1 MYVKSSRKHTIHAA
15 LPVFVLALIL
25 SGCGGG
31 GGSGSHMD
39 EIDGMT
45 GGTDPGAGGGGPVVP
60 TLAEVY
66 SSDTA
71 PDQQLGVVHVGLL
84 RDYASD
90 ITISDDLTTLD
101 DMPVSV
107 AAIRRNAGGGYDI
120 TYRLEKGNSLPVP
133 VDPAEVGNETT
144 ITFLP
149 EHCDEVEEWCHIPA
163 DEDGLSFDFW
173 TWGTPIPGGGQLD
186 LTTDWTYFSS
196 KHTSVADDAP
206 QPLSQRN
213 LFVFG
218 LATPM
223 ASIPLGEATY
233 NGEISSHAYRMNTAQ
248 SINDNRQ
255 RFWGTMRIVAN
266 FDMSTLDGEIYN
278 VRNTQPGEPSSRR
291 ESRPTSSFSITN
303 GQITDN
309 QFTATLTGLDSD
321 PNVPF
326 NESARGFM
334 GHIVGM
340 FFGPNAEELGGV
352 VAASRDVPGT
362 DNDLNLYGAFG
373 ASQFGPAKTLGSEG
387 LLAGLQRNFTASTS
401 SLREDDGMATVERTG
416 TGWSVTVDGR
426 TVDFLESDYDHTE
439 ESYVRDTADGQAYLW
454 TLTRGF
460 GKTAEFNHFDV
471 KGWAFGGLD
480 SSDEEVW
487 TRDYIAHGD
496 HTPDSAMPTGGT
508 ATYAGRLEGAEFP
521 SDDAIGS
528 GSRTRYL
535 GDMTLTA
542 DFAADGVAGEFSN
555 LNIRVG
561 GGSYSSSAGGANF
574 NATINGNLFTATDLN
589 GTGALA
595 GYQNGN
601 VRGAF
606 FGPAAEEAAGVF
618 DANDQTGNKLLTGY
632 FGTTKNDE

>member
-1 MYVKSSRKHTIHAA
+1 MNVKKLRNHTVHAT
-15 LPVFVLALIL
+15 LPVCLLALVL

-31 GGSGSHMD
+31 SGSGMG
-39 EIDGMT
+39 EGDGM
-45 GGTDPGAGGGGPVVP
+45 GGGNETGSGGIEPVVP

-90 ITISDDLTTLD
+90 ITISDDLATLD

-107 AAIRRNAGGGYDI
+107 TAIRRNAGGGYDI
-120 TYRLEKGNSLPVP
+120 TYRVESGNSLPEP
-133 VDPAEVGNETT
+133 NDPGEVGNER
-144 ITFLP
+144 IVTFLP
-149 EHCDEVEEWCHIPA
+149 EHCDEVDEYCSIPA

-173 TWGTPIPGGGQLD
+173 TWGTLAAGEGQLG
-186 LTTDWTYFSS
+186 LTTDWVYFSQA
-196 KHTSVADDAP
+196 HTSVGDDAP

-213 LFVFG
+213 VFVFG
-218 LATPM
+218 LATPT

-233 NGEISSHAYRMNTAQ
+233 NGWTVSHAYRTNTAQ

-255 RFWGTMRIVAN
+255 RYWGTMRIVAN

-291 ESRPTSSFSITN
+291 QSRPTSSFGITN
-303 GQITDN
+303 GQINDG

-321 PNVPF
+321 SSVPF

-334 GHIVGM
+334 GHIVGR

-362 DNDLNLYGAFG
+362 DNDLNLYGTFG
-373 ASQFGPAKTLGSEG
+373 ATQFGPSMLGTEG

-401 SLREDDGMATVERTG
+401 SLREDDGMAAVERTE
-416 TGWSVTVDGR
+416 TGWRVTVDGL

-439 ESYVRDTADGQAYLW
+439 ESYVRDTADGQAWLW
-454 TLTRGF
+454 TQTRGF
-460 GKTAEFNHFDV
+460 EKTAEFNHFDV
-471 KGWAFGGLD
+471 KGWALGPA
-480 SSDEEVW
+480 SSGDTVW

-496 HTPDSAMPTGGT
+496 RTPDSAIPTSGT

-528 GSRTRYL
+528 SSRTRYL

-542 DFAADGVAGEFSN
+542 DFAAAGVAGEFSN
-555 LNIRVG
+555 LVTRVG
-561 GGSYSSSAGGANF
+561 GGSYSSAAGGP
-574 NATINGNLFTATDLN
+574 ILMQLSTAIYSRLPT
-589 GTGALA
+589 
-595 GYQNGN
+595 
-601 VRGAF
+601 
-606 FGPAAEEAAGVF
+606 
-618 DANDQTGNKLLTGY
+618 
-632 FGTTKNDE
+632 